1 MRSHVAWTGKY
12 SRALPNHAAAAT
24 VSFSPSSR
32 LRPRKAR
39 YWPGSGSL
47 SYCYCNITWRMR
59 PKTPVVKDLPRSLV
73 GFASPD
79 SPGHV
84 FAADPTEEGR
94 QEAYLLE
101 RRREPASCWRP
112 RGAAPPLYL
121 GEISPSQATAWRKSI
136 EVSTRTP
143 GIRGHWRSSPRI
155 APASAGQSSGTT
167 AAFMSLM
174 SHRPLTRIKVSSEFV
189 CAPKPF
195 SYGCGHRLG
204 NFIQST
210 T

>member
-1 MRSHVAWTGKY
+1 LV
-12 SRALPNHAAAAT
+12 
-24 VSFSPSSR
+24 
-32 LRPRKAR
+32 LRY
-39 YWPGSGSL
+39 YWEDFAENGCSE
-47 SYCYCNITWRMR
+47 
-59 PKTPVVKDLPRSLV
+59 DLPRSPRRIRLAR
-73 GFASPD
+73 FAGSCFCGRPD
-79 SPGHV
+79 
-84 FAADPTEEGR
+84 GR
-94 QEAYLLE
+94 RTAEAYLLE